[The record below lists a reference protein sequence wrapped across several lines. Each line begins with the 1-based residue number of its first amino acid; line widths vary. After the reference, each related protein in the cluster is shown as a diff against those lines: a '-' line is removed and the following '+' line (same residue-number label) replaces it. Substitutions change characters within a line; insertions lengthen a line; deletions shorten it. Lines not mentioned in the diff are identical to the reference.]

1 LTITFHLDKKPDYAK
16 IAWGE
21 IMDDFEEYK
30 VQGEPDKAEKAEI
43 WEVAIGL
50 QQVDGLKPSAYLIEL
65 AKSHIEGEITIDE
78 VKERLNEYYK
88 VKPSP
93 ETAES
98 RTEEADQVSAN
109 ITKILQEATF
119 SFSPAGFIAIHK
131 RLFHDVFRHAG
142 RVRDFNITK
151 KEWVLGGDTVQY
163 AAAEEIQV
171 TLDYDFAQER
181 AFNYKG
187 LFQSLT
193 IKHIAKFTS
202 GIWQIHPFGEGNT
215 RATAIFLIKYLRK
228 LGFEAENVYF
238 KDNSWYFRNALVRAN
253 YNNRKKGIFETDE
266 YLCRFLG
273 NLLLGEKNV
282 LNNRELYVGD
292 SEI

>member
-1 LTITFHLDKKPDYAK
+1 
-16 IAWGE
+16 
-21 IMDDFEEYK
+21 MDDFEEYK
-30 VQGEPDKAEKAEI
+30 VQVEPDRKEKAEI
-43 WEVAIGL
+43 WEIAIGL

-65 AKSHIEGEITIDE
+65 AKTHIEGDITIDE

-93 ETAES
+93 ETEES
-98 RTEEADQVSAN
+98 RTEEADHVSAN
-109 ITKILQEATF
+109 ITKVLQENAFTLN
-119 SFSPAGFIAIHK
+119 PAGFIAIHK

-163 AAAEEIQV
+163 APAEEIQV

-181 AFNYKG
+181 AFIYKG
-187 LFQSLT
+187 LFQSQI
-193 IKHIAKFTS
+193 IKHIAKFIS

-215 RATAIFLIKYLRK
+215 RTTAIFLIKYLRT
-228 LGFEAENVYF
+228 LGYKVENDYF

-253 YNNRKKGIFETDE
+253 YKNYQKGIFETDE
-266 YLCRFLG
+266 YLCKFLG

-282 LNNRELYVGD
+282 LSNEELGIRN
-292 SEI
+292 EG